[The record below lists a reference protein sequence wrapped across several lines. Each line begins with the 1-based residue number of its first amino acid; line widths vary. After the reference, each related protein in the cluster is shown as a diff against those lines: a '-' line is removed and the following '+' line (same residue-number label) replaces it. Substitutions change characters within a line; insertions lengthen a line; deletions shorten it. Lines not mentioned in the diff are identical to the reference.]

1 MLQDPVISV
10 RLGVGFILQDAGLLQ
25 DALFEGTQ
33 QLLPWSKEM
42 ARSLTALSFLHTD
55 VVGVAAALRLFS
67 NSLGYMNNLDMR
79 MHSC

>member
-1 MLQDPVISV
+1 MLQDPVIFV

-42 ARSLTALSFLHTD
+42 ARPLTALSFLHTD
-55 VVGVAAALRLFS
+55 VGVAAALRLFS
-67 NSLGYMNNLDMR
+67 NSLGFTNNLDMR